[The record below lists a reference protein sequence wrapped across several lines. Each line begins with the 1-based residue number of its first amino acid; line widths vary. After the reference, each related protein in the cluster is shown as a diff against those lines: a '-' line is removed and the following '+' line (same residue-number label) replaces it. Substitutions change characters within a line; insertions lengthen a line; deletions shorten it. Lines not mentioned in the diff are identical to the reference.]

1 MCKISAS
8 GMAKLAGKTGLT
20 RIIKLAKLVLKAH
33 LAKLEDAMDKHH
45 NVSIGEAKN
54 KLSRIINEVVFANKR
69 VILNSH
75 GRPKAAMI
83 SLDELKK
90 FEEMERALF
99 PSKQDRLMTL
109 DKAAQVRE
117 KIFRRKKKTISDS
130 SEALNRIRKERA
142 DEF

>member
-1 MCKISAS
+1 MN
-8 GMAKLAGKTGLT
+8 
-20 RIIKLAKLVLKAH
+20 
-33 LAKLEDAMDKHH
+33 KHH

-69 VILNSH
+69 VILNSP

-99 PSKQDRLMTL
+99 PVKQDLLLTL
-109 DKAAQVRE
+109 VKAAQVRE
-117 KIFRRKKKTISDS
+117 RIFRRKKKTISDS
-130 SEALNRIRKERA
+130 AKDLNRIREDRVN
-142 DEF
+142 EF

>member
-1 MCKISAS
+1 MNKY
-8 GMAKLAGKTGLT
+8 L
-20 RIIKLAKLVLKAH
+20 
-33 LAKLEDAMDKHH
+33 

-54 KLSRIINEVVFANKR
+54 KLSRIINEVVFAHKR

-90 FEEMERALF
+90 FEEMERVIF

-109 DKAAQVRE
+109 VKAAQVRE
-117 KIFRRKKKTISDS
+117 KIFRRKKKKISDS
-130 SEALNRIRKERA
+130 SKDLNRIREERVN
-142 DEF
+142 EF

>member
-1 MCKISAS
+1 M
-8 GMAKLAGKTGLT
+8 T
-20 RIIKLAKLVLKAH
+20 RKIKLAKLALKAH
-33 LAKLEDAMDKHH
+33 LAKLEVIMNKHH

-54 KLSRIINEVVFANKR
+54 KLSRIINEVVFAGKR

-109 DKAAQVRE
+109 VKAAQVRE
-117 KIFRRKKKTISDS
+117 KIFKRKKKTVSDS
-130 SEALNRIRKERA
+130 SKDLNRIREERVN
-142 DEF
+142 EF